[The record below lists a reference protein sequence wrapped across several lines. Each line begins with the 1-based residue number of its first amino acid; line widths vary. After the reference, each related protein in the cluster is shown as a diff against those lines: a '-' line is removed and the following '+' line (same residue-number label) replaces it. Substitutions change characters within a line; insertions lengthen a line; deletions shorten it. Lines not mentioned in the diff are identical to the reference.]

1 MYIIKEK
8 KKKINRKVIYEQ
20 TCVKKNRCT
29 GLELKKN

>member
-1 MYIIKEK
+1 MYIIKVTSI
-8 KKKINRKVIYEQ
+8 KINRKVIYEQ